1 MKLMKLVLLILI
13 IFTFNSI
20 FSHEGESVFSHKGKH
35 FQLKECR
42 SDINPLEPVV
52 IKNSFPV
59 YPRKALEKAIEA
71 NVLLEFT
78 VNKEGNVEDPKVI
91 WFDQTASKKDL
102 FSRSSL
108 RAASKLKYK
117 PGKTESGEPISTPGV
132 KTIMIYRVEGYD
144 DVLEINSHTF
154 DRVTKKIRVTDI
166 SPKSMMVLEDALE
179 DISLAL
185 KKDNLTNIKKAAFL
199 YIKATTLFKLDR
211 PSEEIK
217 QALLESK
224 SYYGDDFIDT
234 LSGGMQVRGVTSAKL
249 QTFGGLLL
257 SNIYYEE
264 EDWKSVE
271 HEMLEV
277 INSTQLN
284 MMSKRYYSSYMQLGV
299 ASYTLENWCTSVTAF
314 EKAKKI
320 AEIENL
326 EFPSSLDKAIE
337 YAKTQME
344 LVK

>member
-1 MKLMKLVLLILI
+1 MKFIKLILLILI

-42 SDINPLEPVV
+42 SDIDPLKPVV
-52 IKNSFPV
+52 IKNSLPV
-59 YPRKALEKAIEA
+59 YPRQALEKAIEA

-166 SPKSMMVLEDALE
+166 SPKSMTVLEDALE

-185 KKDNLTNIKKAAFL
+185 KKDNLTSIKKAAFL

-326 EFPSSLDKAIE
+326 EFPNNLDKAIE